1 MKKTAVCTLFEGDY
15 HHGVAALINSLY
27 ANGFSGCFYAGYKGK
42 LPTWVTQRLN
52 QHDGKDNKNASF
64 QLDNGMEVYFIELN
78 PNMHFTNFKPYFLQ
92 QVWNEVNTDIT
103 KIFYFDP
110 DIVIRCKWDF
120 FENWIGFGVALV
132 HEITSNDMPVTS
144 PIRKMWERI
153 ILDEADQIHNKIHS
167 YINAGFFG
175 LSKEN
180 GSFLENYIKYVEVG
194 IHRFKMNEHVL
205 AFSHRSEPFFA
216 RDQDALNIAAT
227 CSDVPLSELGPEGM
241 DFIYGGFLMSHAT
254 FSPKPWNKNYFRWF
268 LKGYPPSL
276 ADKSFWNN
284 FEGPIIVFGGNRIF
298 IKQTSLKILSFLS
311 RFYSRR

>member
-27 ANGFSGCFYAGYKGK
+27 ANGFNGCFYAGYKGK
-42 LPTWVTQRLN
+42 LPTWVTERLN
-52 QHDGKDNKNASF
+52 QHNERNNKNASF
-64 QLDNGMEVYFIELN
+64 QLDNGMQVFFIELF
-78 PNMHFTNFKPYFLQ
+78 PNMHFTNFKPFFLQ
-92 QVWNEVNTDIT
+92 QVWNEENTDIT

-120 FENWIGFGVALV
+120 FENWVGFGVALV
-132 HEITSNDMPVTS
+132 HEITSNDMPLTS
-144 PIRKMWERI
+144 PIRKMWEQI
-153 ILDEADQIHNKIHS
+153 ILEEGDKIHNNIHS

-180 GSFLENYIKYVEVG
+180 SSFLDKYIKYIEVG
-194 IHRFKMNEHVL
+194 IHRFKMNQHLFV
-205 AFSHRSEPFFA
+205 FSHRSEPFFA

-241 DFIYGGFLMSHAT
+241 DFIYGGFVMSHAT
-254 FSPKPWNKNYFRWF
+254 FRPKPWQRNYLTEF

-276 ADKSFWNN
+276 ADKSFWNY
-284 FEGPIIVFGGNRIF
+284 FDDPIIIF
-298 IKQTSLKILSFLS
+298 RRNKILIMQSMLKILSFLS
-311 RFYSRR
+311 RFYSRK